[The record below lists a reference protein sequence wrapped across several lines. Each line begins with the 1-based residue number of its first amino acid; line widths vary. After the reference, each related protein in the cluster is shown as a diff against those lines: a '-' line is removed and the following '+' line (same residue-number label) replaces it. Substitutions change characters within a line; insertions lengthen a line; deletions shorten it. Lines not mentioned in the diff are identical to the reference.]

1 MAKRP
6 CWDSLPVLAL
16 EEIFLCLDPKT
27 AFAVFLRLSK
37 QCNVLIKS
45 CYLRSRYLGVIF
57 GTQHDYEPS
66 LQSLKSLFIS
76 EKQREAIPL
85 TALMTTGGI
94 DENNMHWWAQNMF
107 TPNHHTAYC
116 SRDNKNNIL
125 VAAVLA
131 HLVSDPPKPE
141 FVTASKFLA
150 KLLRGNERL
159 RSIPDI
165 LPADSEEDLTGQE
178 VEILFELFRIYSQI
192 LVPER
197 PNESEMDE
205 TQWIRSQ
212 LLVISQA
219 LKTIIESNLS
229 FQQVSPHAEDL
240 YYLERPHD
248 QALISSAKAL
258 FIAKE
263 VIVSREGNYTCPLET
278 FMVFISE
285 DWIAAESEEFTKF
298 DNLLQADDVVS
309 LGPLNGPETLHRVE
323 TESTVYCE
331 FKRTSAQLHPV
342 LWGKFKARQGVEIRV
357 SLQQCVAGKYV
368 YVKLINPENRM
379 AELQDPHT
387 TTNIDC
393 KFVGVMGS
401 VQTFSQD

>member
-1 MAKRP
+1 M
-6 CWDSLPVLAL
+6 LAL

-27 AFAVFLRLSK
+27 AFTVFLRLSK
-37 QCNVLIKS
+37 QCNVMIQS
-45 CYLRSRYLGVIF
+45 CYLRSRYLGVILA
-57 GTQHDYEPS
+57 TQHDYEPS
-66 LQSLKSLFIS
+66 LQALKSIFLS
-76 EKQREAIPL
+76 KKQREAIPL

-94 DENNMHWWAQNMF
+94 DENNMHWWVQNMF

-131 HLVSDPPKPE
+131 PLVADPPKPE
-141 FVTASKFLA
+141 LVTASKFLA

-165 LPADSEEDLTGQE
+165 LPADSQEDLTAQE
-178 VEILFELFRIYSQI
+178 IAILFELFRIYSQI

-197 PNESEMDE
+197 PDESEMDD

-212 LLVISQA
+212 LLEISQA

-229 FQQVSPHAEDL
+229 FQQVSPHTEDL

-248 QALISSAKAL
+248 KAVISSAKTL

-263 VIVSREGNYTCPLET
+263 VVVSREGRYTCPLQT

-285 DWIAAESEEFTKF
+285 DWIPAESEEFTRF
-298 DNLLQADDVVS
+298 DNLLQVEDVVS
-309 LGPLNGPETLHRVE
+309 LGQLNGPETLHRIE

-331 FKRTSAQLHPV
+331 FKRTSAPLHPV
-342 LWGKFKARQGVEIRV
+342 LWGKFKASQGVEICA
-357 SLQQCVAGKYV
+357 SLQECVAGKYV

-379 AELQDPHT
+379 AEMEDPHT

-393 KFVGVMGS
+393 KFVGMRGC
-401 VQTFSQD
+401 VQTISQD

>member
-1 MAKRP
+1 
-6 CWDSLPVLAL
+6 
-16 EEIFLCLDPKT
+16 
-27 AFAVFLRLSK
+27 
-37 QCNVLIKS
+37 
-45 CYLRSRYLGVIF
+45 
-57 GTQHDYEPS
+57 
-66 LQSLKSLFIS
+66 
-76 EKQREAIPL
+76 
-85 TALMTTGGI
+85 
-94 DENNMHWWAQNMF
+94 
-107 TPNHHTAYC
+107 
-116 SRDNKNNIL
+116 

-131 HLVSDPPKPE
+131 PLVTDPPKPE
-141 FVTASKFLA
+141 LVTASKFLA

-248 QALISSAKAL
+248 QALISSAKTL

-285 DWIAAESEEFTKF
+285 DWIAAESEEFTRF

-342 LWGKFKARQGVEIRV
+342 LWGKFKARQGVEIRA

-401 VQTFSQD
+401 VQTFSQV